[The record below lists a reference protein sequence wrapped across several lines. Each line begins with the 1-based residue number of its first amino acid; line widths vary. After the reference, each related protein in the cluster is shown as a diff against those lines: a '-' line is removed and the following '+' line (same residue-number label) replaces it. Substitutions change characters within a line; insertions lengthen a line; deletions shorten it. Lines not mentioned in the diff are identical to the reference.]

1 VDASSRTLRYAGLA
15 GAVLLAVAGARS
27 GQREIAQPTWFAG
40 TVLLSGAWLLLGRR
54 LTGVPLRW
62 LVVTAVL
69 WALPVLVSLPLASRD
84 VYAYACQGS
93 LVAHGVDP
101 YLHGAASLPC
111 PWLSEMP
118 HVWQGT
124 TSPYGP
130 LWLAV
135 SGLAALAGN
144 LGVAV
149 GILKLVAVGGVALA
163 AAAGYRLARAVGC
176 GSPQETNTVPATW
189 LFLLCP
195 VVLVHAASGAHN
207 DALLAGLVV
216 AAFAVALTAPDRY
229 RAPGAGVLIGL
240 AFAVKATAIVALPF
254 LVLLLV
260 ADRRWWSLLR
270 AGAIT
275 ALGAVGAYG
284 VVWALTGYGLGWLS
298 ALPDTTKHIQEWTSV
313 PTGLGLG
320 AGRLLRE
327 LGRPGHT
334 GDMVRAFRAL
344 GLLVLAVALIVLWF
358 WARRRTRPADVVV
371 AAGVALLAAVVLAPV
386 AFPWYALVPV
396 ALLAYGLTD
405 ARWRYRLALVLAPV
419 PLLILPNGNG
429 IGAKY
434 PTTGALVDALIV
446 SAALVIGVRY
456 LLRRRARVP

>member
-1 VDASSRTLRYAGLA
+1 
-15 GAVLLAVAGARS
+15 
-27 GQREIAQPTWFAG
+27 
-40 TVLLSGAWLLLGRR
+40 
-54 LTGVPLRW
+54 
-62 LVVTAVL
+62 
-69 WALPVLVSLPLASRD
+69 

-135 SGLAALAGN
+135 SGLAALTGN

-163 AAAGYRLARAVGC
+163 AAAGYRLARAVGVD
-176 GSPQETNTVPATW
+176 PVPATW

-216 AAFAVALTAPDRY
+216 AAFAVAATGAPAASARPWVTQ
-229 RAPGAGVLIGL
+229 AGAGVLIGL
-240 AFAVKATAIVALPF
+240 AFAVKASAVVALPF

-270 AGAIT
+270 AGAVT
-275 ALGAVGAYG
+275 GLGAVGAYG

-344 GLLVLAVALIVLWF
+344 GLVVLAVAVVVLWF

-405 ARWRYRLALVLAPV
+405 ARWRYRLALVLAVV

-434 PTTGALVDALIV
+434 PMPGALVDLLIV
-446 SAALVIGVRY
+446 LGVLALGVRY
-456 LLRRRARVP
+456 LLLRRARVP